1 MCVKSI
7 FNLLSGLPQIPPNIT
22 AVTPLNDTS
31 FTVNWT
37 IPDPSYNYTVMWTNL
52 YSGVVD
58 SVTVLEDTN
67 SYAVTGLN
75 EYDNYNVSIAVVGLC
90 GMMTSNPITVYGMY
104 LHKCM
109 YAIQVRYGVLAYQRI
124 ILFA

>member
-37 IPDPSYNYTVMWTNL
+37 LPDPSYNYTVMWTNL

-67 SYAVTGLN
+67 SYTITGLN
-75 EYDNYNVSIAVVGLC
+75 DTDNYNVSVAAVGLC

-104 LHKCM
+104 LHIKYM
-109 YAIQVRYGVLAYQRI
+109 YAIQVRYGMYLHI
-124 ILFA
+124 KG